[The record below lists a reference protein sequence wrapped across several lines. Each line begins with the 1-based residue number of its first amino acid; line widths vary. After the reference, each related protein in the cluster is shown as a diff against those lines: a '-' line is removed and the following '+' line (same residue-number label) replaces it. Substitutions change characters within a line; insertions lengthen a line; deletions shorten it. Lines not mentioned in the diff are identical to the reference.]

1 MSVKTK
7 RCLPAMSLKLCSLQ
21 PEVKQERPLKET
33 ILLEETSGEE
43 QVAAQETDEKCKN
56 FYKALNRGSTLSLM
70 RC

>member
-1 MSVKTK
+1 MQSTT
-7 RCLPAMSLKLCSLQ
+7 RD
-21 PEVKQERPLKET
+21 KQERPLKEA

-56 FYKALNRGSTLSLM
+56 IYKALNRGSTLSLM